1 MNVIWIKWGIKMDKI
16 LITGSEGFFASRFT
30 EYYRDK
36 YNIIEFGRTELDI
49 TNEEKTIKII
59 ENNKPDYVIHSAA
72 ISDTGTCERNPELSY
87 DINVRGT
94 INVAKGCKNSN
105 SKLIYFSSDQV
116 YSNNNSLGPHNED
129 SILIPKTVYAAH
141 KIEAEKKILGLLDDA
156 VILRITW
163 LFSLPEKNKKIK
175 SNLIWNII
183 KGAMENK
190 KVEFPEY
197 DYRGITYV
205 YDLIE
210 AFDKILK
217 LPEGIYNAGSEN
229 DLGAYD
235 IAKIVFN
242 ELNLTNRIE
251 ELLVKNSDRHRDIRI
266 ANEKIK
272 KYDIHFLSSEE
283 AIKKCI
289 RDFSFI
295 I

>member
-1 MNVIWIKWGIKMDKI
+1 MDKI
-16 LITGSEGFFASRFT
+16 LITGSEGFFASRFI
-30 EYYRDK
+30 EYYGDK
-36 YNIIEFGRTELDI
+36 YNIIALGRNELDI
-49 TNEEKTIKII
+49 TDEDKTIKII
-59 ENNKPDYVIHSAA
+59 EKYNPRYVIHSAA
-72 ISDTGTCERNPELSY
+72 ISDTGTCEEHPELSY

-116 YSNNNSLGPHNED
+116 YSNNSSLGPHDEE
-129 SILIPKTVYAAH
+129 SILTPQTVYASH
-141 KIEAEKKILGLLDDA
+141 KIEAEKKILELVDDL

-163 LFSLPEKNKKIK
+163 LFSLPERNKKIK

-190 KVEFPEY
+190 KLEFPMM

-217 LPEGIYNAGSEN
+217 LPTGIYNAGSEN

-242 ELNLTNRIE
+242 ELNLTSRIE
-251 ELLVKNSDRHRDIRI
+251 ELLVKNNDRHRDIRI
-266 ANEKIK
+266 NNDKIK
-272 KYDIHFLSSEE
+272 KYNIHFLSTEE

-289 RDFSFI
+289 RDFFPSNPHGANN
-295 I
+295 